1 MCHEKYSF
9 LPWRR
14 SAAVAAAAASGA
26 SGSSVLRGEEG
37 KLVVLMRDYIVH
49 MTFFDISVPLL
60 GGG

>member
-9 LPWRR
+9 LPWR
-14 SAAVAAAAASGA
+14 AAASGA

>member
-1 MCHEKYSF
+1 M
-9 LPWRR
+9 
-14 SAAVAAAAASGA
+14 AAAAAASGA